1 MDRFIQL
8 FVANADLINQS
19 LSAAIAIITG
29 SFFLYSL
36 FSDFGNRVARS
47 FSLLLLFVTITY
59 IGDLGVAY
67 SSAASAES
75 WLRFQWLGIAWV
87 PAAYLHLSHAILE
100 MTGTPSRGRRRSTVS
115 LSYVVAAIFLVMV
128 LLTPWVVSTLATEPA
143 PHFQPGSLFWVFFAY
158 FSGASALSF
167 WFIIRA
173 WRRTMLM
180 SNRRRLA
187 YLLVVWVA
195 PGLSVFPFLLI
206 SGRALTSPTI
216 FYGILIIVDSML
228 AVMLAIMA
236 YSLAFVGNLLPD
248 RLIKARMLQFF
259 LRGPVV
265 AIVTLGVIV
274 WMPRAGNF
282 LGLPGDEIMPIAAV
296 MVILFLQWVITLI
309 MPWLERWLVYSG
321 EAEIRRIQQV
331 EQRLLTGTD
340 FKQLLDTILATVC
353 EIMRVDSAF
362 VVSVTAGRATLERA
376 VGLADLT
383 LFNPASIEGLTA
395 DTDISDHVKLEEIS
409 TFDDMLTWGGYLM
422 LPLHHQLPS
431 EDEPRFLGLLGVR
444 QPDDQQ
450 GKYRLEQLM
459 ALATRTA
466 EALEDRRLQAEV
478 MAALEGLLPQI
489 EVIQQRRGDSVTDLS
504 RPASEVVSSPAFA
517 TTIKDALSHYWG
529 GPNLTEPALLQLTV
543 VQRALEEN
551 DQNAQRAVRAV
562 LNNAIENLRPEGQ
575 RSMTTAEWILYNILE
590 MRFVQGRK
598 VRDVALRLA
607 MSEADFYR
615 KQRVAIEAVTEIIAD
630 MELSTGEKE
639 IHQEEG

>member
-8 FVANADLINQS
+8 FLANADLINQS

-67 SSAASAES
+67 SSTASAEG

-87 PAAYLHLSHAILE
+87 PAAYVHLSHAILE
-100 MTGTPSRGRRRSTVS
+100 MTGAPSRGRRRAAVS
-115 LSYVVAAIFLVMV
+115 LSYVVATIFLVMV
-128 LLTPWVVSTLATEPA
+128 LLTPWVVSALAIDPA
-143 PHFQPGSLFWVFFAY
+143 PHFQPGPLFWVFFAY
-158 FSGASALSF
+158 FSSASAISF

-173 WRRTMLM
+173 WRRTMLIA
-180 SNRRRLA
+180 NRRRLA
-187 YLLVVWVA
+187 YLLIVWAA

-216 FYGILIIVDSML
+216 FYGTLIIVDSVL
-228 AVMLAIMA
+228 SVMLAIMA

-248 RLIKARMLQFF
+248 RLIKAKMLQFF

-265 AIVTLGVIV
+265 AIATLAVII

-282 LGLPGDEIMPIAAV
+282 LGLPGNDIMPFTAV
-296 MVILFLQWVITLI
+296 MVILFLQWAITLV
-309 MPWLERWLVYSG
+309 MPWLEQWLVYSG

-340 FKQLLDTILATVC
+340 FKQLLDIILATVC

-362 VVSVTAGRATLERA
+362 VVSFTTGKATLERA

-383 LFNPASIEGLTA
+383 IFDPVSIDELTA
-395 DTDISDHVKLEEIS
+395 GTDIADQIRLEDIS
-409 TFDDMLTWGGYLM
+409 TLADVLTWGGYLM
-422 LPLHHQLPS
+422 LPLHHQLPN

-444 QPDDQQ
+444 QPNDRQ
-450 GKYRLEQLM
+450 GEDSLQQLM

-466 EALEDRRLQAEV
+466 ETLEDRRLQAEV

-504 RPASEVVSSPAFA
+504 RPASEVVNNPDFS

-529 GPNLTEPALLQLTV
+529 GPNLTEPALLQLTI

-551 DQNAQRAVRAV
+551 DQNPQRAVRAV
-562 LNNAIENLRPEGQ
+562 LNDAIENLRPEGQ

-615 KQRVAIEAVTEIIAD
+615 KQRVAIEAVTEIIAE
-630 MELSTGEKE
+630 MELSTDENE
-639 IHQEEG
+639 IGPEQ